1 MYITEELQTP
11 IEPATE
17 VIVCGAGSAGVGAAL
32 AAARQGARVTL
43 VDPAGY
49 VGGNMV
55 SGLYLIGCYDG
66 EKQIVK
72 GLFDEIVSRLRER
85 GGVDLYPTETT
96 GLPVDPEMLKVLLL
110 EMLEEAG
117 VELRLHTRLANVVRE
132 GPRISYAVVEGKD
145 GRRALPADYFIDT
158 TGDADLAFRAGVPC
172 EIGRTK
178 DGAVQPQTLI
188 FSVGGIDLTAFEAA
202 GGWNYMYQCFD
213 RVTSEQAL
221 RNPRKKSFSGY
232 WTTQSRQGELMF
244 NVTRVLGQDVTKSQ
258 GLTAAEVES
267 RLQAWEF
274 VREFLR
280 PHVKGFAD
288 AYLVWTAAHVGVRE
302 TRRILGHYVM
312 TKDDI
317 WNFRKFED
325 TVVCGSYP
333 IDIHS
338 PTGADTEFPK
348 DHFYGGKYWTIPYR
362 SLVALEVENLLM
374 AGRCLSAT
382 HEALSAVRC
391 IANTLAMGEAVGV
404 AAALCHHR
412 QLAAMELPYEEL
424 QASLLEAG
432 AWLGESVLSV
442 T

>member
-1 MYITEELQTP
+1 MYIQEELQTP
-11 IEPATE
+11 VEPASE
-17 VIVCGAGSAGVGAAL
+17 VIVCGAGSAGIGAAL
-32 AAARQGARVTL
+32 AAARHGAKVTL

-55 SGLYLIGCYDG
+55 SGLYLIGCFDG

-72 GLFDEIVSRLRER
+72 GLFDEIVARLRKR

-96 GLPVDPEMLKVLLL
+96 GIPVDPEMLKVLLL
-110 EMLEEAG
+110 EMLEATG
-117 VELRLHTRLANVVRE
+117 VEMRLHTRLASVVRE
-132 GPRISYAVVEGKD
+132 GDRIRYAVVEGKD

-158 TGDADLAFRAGVPC
+158 TGDADLAECAGVPC
-172 EIGRTK
+172 EIGRTQ
-178 DGAVQPQTLI
+178 DGAIQPQTLI
-188 FSVGGIDLTAFEAA
+188 FSVGGIDLDAFETA
-202 GGWNYMYQCFD
+202 GGWNYMYECFD
-213 RVTSEQAL
+213 RVTSTHAF

-232 WTTQSRQGELMF
+232 WTTQSRKGELMF
-244 NVTRVLGQDVTKSQ
+244 NVTRVLGQDVTKSH
-258 GLTAAEVES
+258 GLTTAEVES

-274 VREFLR
+274 VQDFLR
-280 PHVKGFAD
+280 PNVAGFSN

-302 TRRILGHYVM
+302 TRRIRGHYVM

-338 PTGADTEFPK
+338 PTGADTEFPQ

-362 SLVALEVENLLM
+362 SLVASEVENLFM

-391 IANTLAMGEAVGV
+391 IANTLAMGEAVGT
-404 AAALCHHR
+404 AAALCR
-412 QLAAMELPYEEL
+412 ERKLAAIDLPYQEL
-424 QASLLEAG
+424 QGALLEAG
-432 AWLGESVLSV
+432 VWLGEGVLSP

>member
-1 MYITEELQTP
+1 MHITENLQTP
-11 IEPATE
+11 VEPASE
-17 VIVCGAGSAGVGAAL
+17 VIVCGAGSAGIGAAL
-32 AAARQGARVTL
+32 AAARHGAHVTL

-72 GLFDEIVSRLRER
+72 GLFDEMIARLRER

-117 VELRLHTRLANVVRE
+117 VELRLHTQLVGVVRE
-132 GPRISYAVVEGKD
+132 GDRVRYALVEGKG

-158 TGDADLAFRAGVPC
+158 TGDADLAFHAGVPC
-172 EIGRTK
+172 EMGRHL

-188 FSVGGIDLTAFEAA
+188 FSVGGIDQEAFEKA
-202 GGWNYMYQCFD
+202 GGWSYMYECFD
-213 RVTSEQAL
+213 QVTAANAF

-232 WTTQSRQGELMF
+232 WTTKSRQGELMF
-244 NVTRVLGQDVTKSQ
+244 NVTRVLRQDVTKSR
-258 GLTAAEVES
+258 GLTSAEVES

-274 VREFLR
+274 VQDFLR
-280 PHVKGFAD
+280 PHVEGFAN
-288 AYLVWTAAHVGVRE
+288 AYLVWTAAHVGIRE
-302 TRRILGHYVM
+302 TRRIRGHYVM

-325 TVVCGSYP
+325 VVVCGSYP

-338 PTGADTEFPK
+338 PTGADTEFPQE
-348 DHFYGGKYWTIPYR
+348 HFYGGKYWTIPYR
-362 SLVALEVENLLM
+362 SLVPLEVENLLV

-391 IANTLAMGEAVGV
+391 IANTLAMGEAAGT
-404 AAALCHHR
+404 AAALCRGR
-412 QLAAMELPYEEL
+412 QLAAIDLPIEEL
-424 QASLLEAG
+424 QAALSEAG
-432 AWLGESVLSV
+432 VWLGEGMLS
-442 T
+442 TT

>member
-1 MYITEELQTP
+1 MHITETLETP
-11 IEPATE
+11 VEPTSE
-17 VIVCGAGSAGVGAAL
+17 VIVCGAGSAGIGAAL
-32 AAARQGARVTL
+32 AAARQGAQVTL

-85 GGVDLYPTETT
+85 GGVDLFPTETT

-110 EMLEEAG
+110 EMLDEAG
-117 VELRLHTRLANVVRE
+117 VELRLHTQLVSVVRE
-132 GPRISYAVVEGKD
+132 GSRIRYAIVEGKD

-158 TGDADLAFRAGVPC
+158 TGDADLAFQAGVPC
-172 EIGRTK
+172 EMGRQL

-188 FSVGGIDLTAFEAA
+188 FSVGGIDQAAFEAA
-202 GGWNYMYQCFD
+202 GGWNYMYEQFD
-213 RVTSEQAL
+213 QITASHAF

-232 WTTQSRQGELMF
+232 WTTKSRQGELMF
-244 NVTRVLGQDVTKSQ
+244 NVTRVLGQDVTKSR
-258 GLTAAEVES
+258 GLTSAEVES

-274 VREFLR
+274 VQEFLR
-280 PHVKGFAD
+280 PHVAGFEN
-288 AYLVWTAAHVGVRE
+288 AYLVWTAAHVGIRE
-302 TRRILGHYVM
+302 TRRVRGHYVL

-317 WNFRKFED
+317 WNFRKFDD

-338 PTGADTEFPK
+338 PTGADTEFPQ

-362 SLVALEVENLLM
+362 SLVPLEVENLFV

-404 AAALCHHR
+404 AAALCR
-412 QLAAMELPYEEL
+412 DGKLTAIELPAEKL
-424 QASLLEAG
+424 QTALLEADV
-432 AWLGESVLSV
+432 WLGEGALV
-442 T
+442 TP